1 MDEAL
6 IQEVFRRTDDHRS
19 FKPGEAIFREGE
31 PGSQMF
37 ILVQGIVE
45 VQVGNS
51 IIGAFEPIEIF
62 GEMAVIDAGPRSASV
77 IAKTDCKLI
86 AVNQS
91 RFLFLIQQK
100 PQLAIHIMSML
111 VERIRW
117 MNSNTASL
125 PQVEPAPS
133 NPGPASGTAAAPTP
147 GPNTPVA

>member
-19 FKPGEAIFREGE
+19 FKAGEAIFREGE

-37 ILVQGIVE
+37 ILVQGIAE

-117 MNSNTASL
+117 MNTNTASL
-125 PQVEPAPS
+125 PQVEPALA
-133 NPGPASGTAAAPTP
+133 NPEPDPGTDAAPSP
-147 GPNTPVA
+147 GPNTPVV

>member
-1 MDEAL
+1 VDEAL

-91 RFLFLIQQK
+91 RFFF
-100 PQLAIHIMSML
+100 AIHIMSML